1 MSTRCCNKQATC
13 HEGIITSFLAVC
25 HMDLQAKCKTLGE
38 SLHSVWH
45 VHSGRENPLP
55 NISQHQLVSWIII
68 KPFIMKTKMSEN
80 IKECLNSLAC
90 PSLWTCRVSFTSAKQ
105 KIHPL
110 KSTVLHIQKPS
121 LNPPVDISH
130 EWMLQRCQEHL
141 GLLNFLLF
149 SHHTPLTVCKNQ
161 QQHKDPPLWEQRRSQ
176 SPGTPDKQ
184 GASSVIPR
192 TTATLQQA
200 HSGGFCMR
208 TPCIYMMQGPPR
220 FTQPDGVQV
229 SELFHVV
236 PRCVCV
242 SECARVYVRVCVC
255 ACVWKPSSHTVT
267 CCDSSTLTEQTSQ
280 PLAHSGLKPGATFE
294 LQL

>member
-1 MSTRCCNKQATC
+1 
-13 HEGIITSFLAVC
+13 
-25 HMDLQAKCKTLGE
+25 
-38 SLHSVWH
+38 
-45 VHSGRENPLP
+45 
-55 NISQHQLVSWIII
+55 
-68 KPFIMKTKMSEN
+68 MKTSRN
-80 IKECLNSLAC
+80 AISPWPV

-105 KIHPL
+105 NIHPL

-192 TTATLQQA
+192 ATATLQQA

-208 TPCIYMMQGPPR
+208 TPCIYMMQGPRGLLSLTGSSLRALSCCP
-220 FTQPDGVQV
+220 Q
-229 SELFHVV
+229 L
-236 PRCVCV
+236 CVC
-242 SECARVYVRVCVC
+242 EWVC
-255 ACVWKPSSHTVT
+255 ACVRLCVCVKTIFSHCHLLWFLNSDGANVSTSGPQWSEARGYFWTSATTTQYSQCGSKAAISHRTVT
-267 CCDSSTLTEQTSQ
+267 ASTSQ
-280 PLAHSGLKPGATFE
+280 DAVSHLKVQCHAEIPLTGVLW
-294 LQL
+294 